1 MHQDLFRGF
10 VTWFGLTVVAGV
22 SRRDQDH
29 QPGRCSE
36 TACARFSNKPSKQ
49 LSIQVLGKVEDV
61 VIENVFAT
69 RTRAPHVM
77 SDQFTTLEQ
86 WSCDELVVKEVY
98 GIVNVIRSDSSG
110 SRARVGVEN
119 RAGGQLALTVICFWF
134 GVIEG
139 NAMRE

>member
-1 MHQDLFRGF
+1 
-10 VTWFGLTVVAGV
+10 
-22 SRRDQDH
+22 
-29 QPGRCSE
+29 
-36 TACARFSNKPSKQ
+36 
-49 LSIQVLGKVEDV
+49 
-61 VIENVFAT
+61 
-69 RTRAPHVM
+69 M

>member
-69 RTRAPHVM
+69 RTRGP
-77 SDQFTTLEQ
+77 T
-86 WSCDELVVKEVY
+86 
-98 GIVNVIRSDSSG
+98 
-110 SRARVGVEN
+110 
-119 RAGGQLALTVICFWF
+119 
-134 GVIEG
+134 
-139 NAMRE
+139 